1 MEQAAEQS
9 GEDVDVDVDVDATG
23 DGVSVPAGWPGL
35 PLPEGRLFS
44 ATTVGETI
52 GLSYEVESDDA
63 ARAVVDELIASGFE
77 NIAETD
83 YADACPIA
91 TIALEV
97 ASTSEPLR
105 RATADV
111 FTSWVDALADRFTAA
126 GIALARARELS
137 HVTIAALEGAFV
149 LARATRS
156 VEPVL
161 TSGRELAA
169 VIRRE
174 LPD

>member
-1 MEQAAEQS
+1 MAARPTSGLSPRHRRLLPLALLTPALVAGLVGCSLAPTPENIVEGIVEQAAEQS

-83 YADACPIA
+83 YAELKGAV
-91 TIALEV
+91 LQ
-97 ASTSEPLR
+97 STEWSVIYGWSISDE
-105 RATADV
+105 
-111 FTSWVDALADRFTAA
+111 
-126 GIALARARELS
+126 GIIVS
-137 HVTIAALEGAFV
+137 YSVTPMG
-149 LARATRS
+149 S
-156 VEPVL
+156 
-161 TSGRELAA
+161 
-169 VIRRE
+169 
-174 LPD
+174 